1 MPPIFPLTVPGK
13 PFTGGTHMPDDH
25 QMAIQV
31 RKLITSNWLDVS
43 QIRIRVIRGVIT
55 LQGHVEKLGGSPEEK
70 EGTEAGMRKLDEE
83 LRALKGF
90 RGVAYFL
97 DNWIREPTGAWRY
110 MGKKRESQR

>member
-1 MPPIFPLTVPGK
+1 MA
-13 PFTGGTHMPDDH
+13 DDR
-25 QMAIQV
+25 QMSIQV

-55 LQGHVEKLGGSPEEK
+55 LQGHVEKIGANPGEK

-90 RGVAYFL
+90 RGVAYLF
-97 DNWIREPTGAWRY
+97 DNWIREPTGAWRNIS
-110 MGKKRESQR
+110 KKREEKR